1 MKMAYSKSQLV
12 ALVFLRILIGWHFLY
27 EGLIKLLNPL
37 WTAEGYLM
45 GSQSPFQAIFHWLG
59 SSELIGVI
67 DVLNMTFLA
76 LIGLS
81 LMLGFKTKA
90 LSLAGIALLLLYYLA
105 YPPLPGWKMNAPME
119 GSYFMVNKNLIGA
132 AALFVLTKFPT
143 STPFGLD
150 HFFSKR
156 VAST

>member
-1 MKMAYSKSQLV
+1 
-12 ALVFLRILIGWHFLY
+12 
-27 EGLIKLLNPL
+27 
-37 WTAEGYLM
+37 M

-90 LSLAGIALLLLYYLA
+90 LSFAGIALLLLYYLA
-105 YPPLPGWKMNAPME
+105 YPPQYSFRGWAPAQANAE
-119 GSYFMVNKNLIGA
+119 
-132 AALFVLTKFPT
+132 LFNC
-143 STPFGLD
+143 S
-150 HFFSKR
+150 R
-156 VAST
+156 YY